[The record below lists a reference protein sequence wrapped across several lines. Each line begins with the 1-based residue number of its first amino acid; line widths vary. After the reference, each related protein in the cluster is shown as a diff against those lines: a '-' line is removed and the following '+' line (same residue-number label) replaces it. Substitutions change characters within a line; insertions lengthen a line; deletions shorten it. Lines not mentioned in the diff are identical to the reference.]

1 MRFFYGLPL
10 LVLCGGCFGMLQAD
24 GNQRADKVGNTVVGQ
39 SMARAKDGVCMQ
51 NLSQIRQAIM
61 VSRSNGEEGFPA
73 SLQELKLPAEM
84 LVDPIGKEPYSYD
97 PETGVVKCEHPGHKK
112 Y

>member
-1 MRFFYGLPL
+1 
-10 LVLCGGCFGMLQAD
+10 
-24 GNQRADKVGNTVVGQ
+24 
-39 SMARAKDGVCMQ
+39 
-51 NLSQIRQAIM
+51 M
-61 VSRSNGEEGFPA
+61 VSRSSGEEGFPA

-84 LVDPIGKEPYSYD
+84 LVDPIGKEPYTYD